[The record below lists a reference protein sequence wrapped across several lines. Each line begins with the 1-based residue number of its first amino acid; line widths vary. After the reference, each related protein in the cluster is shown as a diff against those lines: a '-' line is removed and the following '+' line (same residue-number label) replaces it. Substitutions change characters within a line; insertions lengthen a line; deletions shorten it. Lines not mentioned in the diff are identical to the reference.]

1 MNEDKIFRDI
11 ERLRD
16 PQRLALLE
24 TERVVSLCLQGPKLE
39 KVLDIGTGSGVF
51 AEVFSH
57 SGLNVTGIDLQEP
70 MLEAARRFVPKAH
83 FQMADS
89 KALPFGDD
97 SFDLCF
103 LGLVLH
109 EAGRPL
115 LTLQEA
121 RRVCTDEDSRAGM
134 VLYRTEFWPSVKR
147 SIEIRRS
154 SPHGEFLR
162 LFSNKDDSHGTLD
175 SFFTGK
181 IKRIHR
187 FHKKGNEVLLRVY
200 APFFFLSGGAC
211 VTFLTCSASFLC
223 RSVICWLSIAWFFFK
238 SEILAS

>member
-121 RRVCTDEDSRAGM
+121 RRVCTMRTA
-134 VLYRTEFWPSVKR
+134 VLEWSYTEQNFGPPLKD
-147 SIEIRRS
+147 
-154 SPHGEFLR
+154 R
-162 LFSNKDDSHGTLD
+162 LKSD
-175 SFFTGK
+175 
-181 IKRIHR
+181 
-187 FHKKGNEVLLRVY
+187 EVLRMGNSAGFSQIKTIPMEHLIL
-200 APFFFLSGGAC
+200 FL
-211 VTFLTCSASFLC
+211 LE
-223 RSVICWLSIAWFFFK
+223 K
-238 SEILAS
+238 